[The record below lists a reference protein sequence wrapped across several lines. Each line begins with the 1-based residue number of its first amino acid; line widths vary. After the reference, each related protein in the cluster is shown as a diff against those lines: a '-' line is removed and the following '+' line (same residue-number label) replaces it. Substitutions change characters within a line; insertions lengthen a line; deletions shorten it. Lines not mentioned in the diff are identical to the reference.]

1 MVKKQTAPVEKKDSS
16 SAIVSAPNESERS
29 WPPQKDGS
37 GIKGKTLQAEEKK
50 IFVGHKLRA
59 K

>member
-1 MVKKQTAPVEKKDSS
+1 MAKKQTAPVEKKDSS

-29 WPPQKDGS
+29 WPSQKDGS
-37 GIKGKTLQAEEKK
+37 RIKGKTMLAEEKK
-50 IFVGHKLRA
+50 FFVGHKLRA

>member
-1 MVKKQTAPVEKKDSS
+1 MAKKQTASVEKKDSS
-16 SAIVSAPNESERS
+16 SAIVFVPNESQRS

-37 GIKGKTLQAEEKK
+37 GIKGKTVQAEEKK
-50 IFVGHKLRA
+50 FFVGYELRA